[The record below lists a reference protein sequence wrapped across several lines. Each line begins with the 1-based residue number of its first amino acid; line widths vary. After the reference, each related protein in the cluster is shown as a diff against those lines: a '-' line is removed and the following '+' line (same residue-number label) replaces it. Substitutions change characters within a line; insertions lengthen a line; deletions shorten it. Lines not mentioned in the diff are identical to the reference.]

1 MTLGY
6 DSIPLFKFGGHMRL
20 DKFLK
25 VSRIFK
31 RRTIAKE
38 VSKNG
43 RVNINGRVAKPGT
56 EIKVDDVLT
65 ISFGQKTIVV
75 KVLKLASF
83 IKKEDA
89 SSMYEI
95 IEES

>member
-1 MTLGY
+1 
-6 DSIPLFKFGGHMRL
+6 MRL
-20 DKFLK
+20 DKYLK

-43 RVNINGRVAKPGT
+43 RVQINGRVAKPGT
-56 EIKVDDVLT
+56 ELKLGDLLDISYGQKKIKIKVLE
-65 ISFGQKTIVV
+65 
-75 KVLKLASF
+75 LKNH

-89 SSMYEI
+89 NSMYQI

>member
-1 MTLGY
+1 
-6 DSIPLFKFGGHMRL
+6 MRL

-43 RVNINGRVAKPGT
+43 RVIINDRIAKPGT
-56 EIKVDDVLT
+56 ELKPGDILEISYGQKKIKIKVLE
-65 ISFGQKTIVV
+65 
-75 KVLKLASF
+75 LKNH

-89 SSMYEI
+89 DSMYQI
-95 IEES
+95 IEEVS

>member
-1 MTLGY
+1 
-6 DSIPLFKFGGHMRL
+6 MRL

-43 RVNINGRVAKPGT
+43 RVIINDRIAKPGT
-56 EIKVDDVLT
+56 ELKPGDILEISYGQKKIKIKVLE
-65 ISFGQKTIVV
+65 
-75 KVLKLASF
+75 LKNH

-89 SSMYEI
+89 DSMYQI
-95 IEES
+95 IEEAS